1 MIEQIQKAVCLVSE
15 LKKIVDDTPDI
26 VMIDIVRKSLGEPWI
41 VLRSN
46 SDDYDLPETEVR
58 DDGTVERYKIVD
70 GVRVI
75 RLEG

>member
-1 MIEQIQKAVCLVSE
+1 MIEQIQKAVFLVSE
-15 LKKIVDDTPDI
+15 LKKIVDDTHDI

-41 VLRSN
+41 VLRCN
-46 SDDYDLPETEVR
+46 SDYDLPEAEVR

>member
-1 MIEQIQKAVCLVSE
+1 MNEQIQKAVCLISE
-15 LKKIVDDTPDI
+15 LQKIVENTPDI
-26 VMIDIVRKSLGEPWI
+26 VMIDIVKKPLGEPWML
-41 VLRSN
+41 LRYN
-46 SDDYDLPETEVR
+46 SDYDLPETEVR

>member
-1 MIEQIQKAVCLVSE
+1 MNEQIQKAVCLISE
-15 LKKIVDDTPDI
+15 LQKIVENTPDI
-26 VMIDIVRKSLGEPWI
+26 VMIDIVKKHLGEPWML
-41 VLRSN
+41 LRYN
-46 SDDYDLPETEVR
+46 SDYDLPETEVR

>member
-46 SDDYDLPETEVR
+46 SDYDLPETEVR

-75 RLEG
+75 KLEG

>member
-1 MIEQIQKAVCLVSE
+1 MNKQIQKAVCLVSE

-26 VMIDIVRKSLGEPWI
+26 VMIDIVKKPLGEPWI
-41 VLRSN
+41 LLRYN
-46 SDDYDLPETEVR
+46 SDYDLPETEVR

-75 RLEG
+75 KLEG

>member
-1 MIEQIQKAVCLVSE
+1 MNEQIQKAVCLVSE
-15 LKKIVDDTPDI
+15 LQKIVENTPDI
-26 VMIDIVRKSLGEPWI
+26 VMIDIVKKPLGEPWI
-41 VLRSN
+41 LLRYN
-46 SDDYDLPETEVR
+46 SDYDLPETEVR